1 MRGEPEGDV
10 GRIGNNAV
18 GMGVAVGEAELDEDV
33 DEEGE
38 LAGDVEDEEV
48 GGEAAEE
55 AKLHRGEEGGVHRPE
70 EYELSP

>member
-1 MRGEPEGDV
+1 MRGEPEADI

-18 GMGVAVGEAELDEDV
+18 GVGVAEGEAKLDEDV

-38 LAGDVEDEEV
+38 LAGDVEDVEV
-48 GGEAAEE
+48 RGEPAEE